1 MNIPNKLTI
10 LRVLLIPVMVVVFY
24 LDPDPNGLNLFTMII
39 VGIFIL
45 ASFTDFLDGYLARKN
60 NMVTTFGKFLD
71 PLADKLLVTFGL
83 LMLLAIGTIDMW
95 IVLVILGREFIVTG
109 IRLVAMQEG
118 NVIAASTLGKYK
130 TVFTIVAIVG
140 LMLHVYLIGTIILY
154 VAVLLTVLSGI
165 EYFVLNKKNILKSK

>member
-10 LRVLLIPVMVVVFY
+10 LRVLLIPVMVVFFY
-24 LDPDPNGLNLFTMII
+24 LDPEPNLLNVYTMII
-39 VGIFIL
+39 VAVFIV

-83 LMLLAIGTIDMW
+83 LMLLSIGTIQMW
-95 IVLVILGREFIVTG
+95 VVLVILGREFIVTG

-118 NVIAASTLGKYK
+118 NVIAASMLGKYK

-140 LMLHVYLIGTIILY
+140 LMLQIHLIGTIILY
-154 VAVLLTVLSGI
+154 IAVVLTVLSGI
-165 EYFVLNKKNILKSK
+165 EYFILNKKNILKTK